1 MNFKGFIEVSGA
13 PLNSEGWTKIPYAV
27 RHSQKVKIKKKKR
40 MEIWGEMNFY
50 EPKEG
55 EEPTKDTREGIVREK
70 RQARIE
76 SWKPKT

>member
-1 MNFKGFIEVSGA
+1 
-13 PLNSEGWTKIPYAV
+13 
-27 RHSQKVKIKKKKR
+27 

-76 SWKPKT
+76 S

>member
-1 MNFKGFIEVSGA
+1 
-13 PLNSEGWTKIPYAV
+13 
-27 RHSQKVKIKKKKR
+27 

-50 EPKEG
+50 EPKEE

-76 SWKPKT
+76 S